1 MFNVEGPMLLAII
14 VVMILFLI
22 LLVSK
27 VRLHA
32 FLALIITAVLMGVLT
47 GMELPDVVANVTAG
61 FGGLMTHIGIVIA
74 LGVIIGQILETTG
87 GAEKIANSVLR
98 LVGKERSPL
107 AMGIAGGIVSIP
119 VFCDSGF
126 VILTPIW
133 KAISRVGKVP
143 IMTLSAALMA
153 GLLTTHVF
161 VPPTPGPIAAAGI
174 LGADLGRVVLYGI
187 VVSIPVILASV
198 AWAKSG
204 FMKNRFPKY
213 VTEEDI
219 PIAKEEKVKLKPP
232 STFMSFMPIVV
243 PILLIVAQSFG
254 TEYLPEGTT
263 LVDVLAFIGN
273 PAIALLIGTGIAYML
288 SPRTEEVRD
297 TWIGRALERSTIII
311 LVTAA
316 AGSFGRVLGAT
327 GIGDYLGET
336 IAAWGLPGVL
346 LPFLIAAFIL
356 TAQGS
361 ATVAIL
367 TAAAVI
373 APILPSLG
381 ISPEIAVLAVGAGA
395 VTVVHANGSYFWVV
409 AKFSDMDIKEG
420 YWAVTSTTLVM
431 GITGIIVVGILS
443 IFV

>member
-1 MFNVEGPMLLAII
+1 MFEVGGPLLLAII

-32 FLALIITAVLMGVLT
+32 FLALIITSILMGIVT
-47 GMELPDVVANVTAG
+47 GMELPEVINTVTAG

-87 GAEKIANSVLR
+87 GAEKIANSILN
-98 LVGKERSPL
+98 LVGKDRSPL
-107 AMGIAGGIVSIP
+107 AMGLAGGVVSIP

-143 IMTLSAALMA
+143 VMTLSAALMA

-174 LGADLGRVVLYGI
+174 LGADLGRVVLFGI
-187 VVSIPVILASV
+187 IVSIPVILASV

-204 FMKNRFPKY
+204 FMKRKFPRY
-213 VTEEDI
+213 ITEEEI
-219 PIAKEEKVKLKPP
+219 PVSTEEKTKLKPP
-232 STFMSFMPIVV
+232 STAMSFMPIVI
-243 PILLIVAQSFG
+243 PIILIVAQSFG
-254 TEYLPEGTT
+254 TEYLPEGS
-263 LVDVLAFIGN
+263 LVDVLAFIGH

-297 TWIGRALERSTIII
+297 TWIGRALERCTIII

-316 AGSFGRVLGAT
+316 AGSFGSILGAT
-327 GIGDYLGET
+327 GIGDYLGTT

-346 LPFLIAAFIL
+346 LPFLIAAFVL

-409 AKFSDMDIKEG
+409 AKFSDMDITEG

-431 GITGIIVVGILS
+431 GITGLIVVGILS

>member
-1 MFNVEGPMLLAII
+1 MILAIV

-32 FLALIITAVLMGVLT
+32 FLALIVTAVFMGLLT
-47 GMELPDVVANVTAG
+47 GQAPADVVTAITGG

-74 LGVIIGQILETTG
+74 LGVIIGEILEATG
-87 GAEKIANSVLR
+87 GAEKIANSILR
-98 LVGKERSPL
+98 LVGRERSPL

-133 KAISRVGKVP
+133 RAISRVGKVP
-143 IMTLSAALMA
+143 VMTLSAALMA

-174 LGADLGRVVLYGI
+174 LGADLGKVVLYGLI
-187 VVSIPVILASV
+187 VSVPVILASV
-198 AWAKSG
+198 LWANS
-204 FMKNRFPKY
+204 RFVREKFPRY
-213 VTEEDI
+213 ITEDDAAVV
-219 PIAKEEKVKLKPP
+219 PVKKEFKTP
-232 STFMSFMPIVV
+232 STFMAYIPIVL
-243 PILLIVAQSFG
+243 PILLIVAQSFSK
-254 TEYLPEGTT
+254 EYMAEGSIR
-263 LVDVLAFIGN
+263 DVLAFIGH
-273 PAIALLIGTGIAYML
+273 PAIALLIGTAVAFIMA
-288 SPRTEEVRD
+288 PNTQEVRD
-297 TWIGRALERSTIII
+297 VWVGRALERCTVIIM
-311 LVTAA
+311 VTAA
-316 AGSFGRVLGAT
+316 AGSFGRVLALT
-327 GIGDYLGET
+327 GIGEYLGGV
-336 IAAWGLPGVL
+336 ISGWGLPGVV

-367 TAAAVI
+367 TTAAII

-381 ISPEIAVLAVGAGA
+381 ISPEIAVLAIGAGA

-409 AKFSDMDIKEG
+409 AKFSDMDIVEG
-420 YWAVTSTTLVM
+420 HWAVTATTLIM
-431 GITGIIVVGILS
+431 GITGIISVAILS
-443 IFV
+443 MFV